1 MRLGRPDLE
10 DKIPLLG
17 ALASALPSALPSYGP
32 GMGANKI
39 STQSKAGIV
48 ALLNVQGTC
57 LFLNPIH
64 LVVGFVHV
72 SVLLPDAFIQRK
84 LHCTAIGR
92 HPDRTLLK
100 APFAEKHHELSF
112 V

>member
-1 MRLGRPDLE
+1 LRLGRPDLE
-10 DKIPLLG
+10 DKTPLLG
-17 ALASALPSALPSYGP
+17 ALASALPSAFRPTAQVLAQTRFPRNP
-32 GMGANKI
+32 KRA
-39 STQSKAGIV
+39 IV
-48 ALLNVQGTC
+48 ALLDVQETC

-64 LVVGFVHV
+64 LVVDFVHV

-84 LHCTAIGR
+84 LHRTAIGS

-100 APFAEKHHELSF
+100 AAFAEKHLELSF